1 MMRRGP
7 GDSRHFWG
15 AVIECVRHDFRTLE
29 HVITMAAFYLHLA
42 EFTRFVIKD
51 IDRQIAELPKD
62 PADPARSAAA

>member
-15 AVIECVRHDFRTLE
+15 AVIECVRHDYRTLE

-42 EFTRFVIKD
+42 DFTGYVIREVD
-51 IDRQIAELPKD
+51 QQIAELPND
-62 PADPARSAAA
+62 EPVPLPLSA